1 MYTIHHKECAQTC
14 FTSVI
19 QNKASTTETYG
30 IGTIAIQDSRT
41 LEQLLNETS
50 KWCLK
55 VTSTGYAYNYMGK
68 LSKPLLVWGK
78 INMKC
83 YGAAVFN
90 AYLLV
95 MVNAR

>member
-1 MYTIHHKECAQTC
+1 MKLR
-14 FTSVI
+14 SGV
-19 QNKASTTETYG
+19 
-30 IGTIAIQDSRT
+30 
-41 LEQLLNETS
+41 
-50 KWCLK
+50 LK
-55 VTSTGYAYNYMGK
+55 LPALVMLIINVGK